1 MQSKTMETN
10 KKQDFNS
17 LLDAMLT
24 AYEQR
29 GDKSVEEVVA
39 DSMQELGA
47 STAAIDKAKEAERI
61 IDGIQE
67 KAASLAEAKERGM
80 SREDWIVAQA
90 YKISGGKEETAAVI
104 LSDIN
109 KAINERVEQEAETAM
124 SNIPEK
130 E

>member
-1 MQSKTMETN
+1 METN

-17 LLDAMLT
+17 LLNAMLT

-67 KAASLAEAKERGM
+67 KAASLAEAKKRGM
-80 SREDWIVAQA
+80 SREEWIVAQA
-90 YKISGGKEETAAVI
+90 YKISGGNEETAAVI

-109 KAINERVEQEAETAM
+109 KAINTRVEQEAETAM

>member
-1 MQSKTMETN
+1 METD

-67 KAASLAEAKERGM
+67 KAASLAEAKKIGM

-90 YKISGGKEETAAVI
+90 YKISGGNEETAAVI

-109 KAINERVEQEAETAM
+109 KAINTRVEQEAEYAM